1 MAQTLSLARAKL
13 CHWPP
18 AHRRLL
24 GAANMIFQL
33 LNVVI
38 VGNSCPTPPVPGL
51 YTWRSSI
58 NAFSL
63 EQEQDHS

>member
-1 MAQTLSLARAKL
+1 MAQTLSLAKVKS

-18 AHRRLL
+18 VHRWLP

-38 VGNSCPTPPVPGL
+38 VENGCSTPPVPGL